1 MSGLFRKREY
11 LTTAVPKRSYDVV
24 IIGAGGHGLAAA
36 YYLATRFGITNVGVI
51 ERAYIGSGGTGRN
64 TTILRANY
72 KTPATIKFFQVS
84 FDMYAGLAADLDYNM
99 LRSQRGLLWMA
110 HSESQMQN
118 QIERA
123 LQNQTFGVNTVFL
136 TPDEVHRVCPQ
147 LDMTGGGTRPI
158 LGAAY
163 HPPGSII
170 RHDAVAWGY
179 AIGAQ
184 RRGVHIHQGVAVTGL
199 TIESGRCV
207 GVETSAGRIGAG
219 AVLSAVGGYVSNIAG
234 MAGIAIPIVTHPL
247 QAFVTE
253 SYKPVLDRIV
263 ASADLHIYVS
273 QSARGEILIGAEID
287 PYTSYSTRSTFPLL
301 SSASARALD
310 LFPFLGQLRILRQW
324 TGLCD
329 MTPDY
334 SPLMGVTPVKSLYL
348 SSGWGTWGFKAIPAS
363 GISMAELVATG
374 RVPTLIAPFALDRF
388 ERDQAISERASA
400 GTH

>member
-1 MSGLFRKREY
+1 MSGLFRKRTF
-11 LTTAVPKRSYDVV
+11 LTTSDVKASYDVV
-24 IIGAGGHGLAAA
+24 VIGAGGHGLAAA
-36 YYLATRFGITNVGVI
+36 YYLASRFGITNIAVI

-72 KTPATIKFFQVS
+72 KTPATIKFFQAS
-84 FDMYAGLAADLDYNM
+84 FEMYAKLSAELDYNM
-99 LRSQRGLLWMA
+99 LRSPRGLLWLA
-110 HSESQMQN
+110 HSEAQLQN
-118 QIERA
+118 QVERS
-123 LQNQTFGVNTVFL
+123 LQNQTFGVNTVYL
-136 TPDEVHRVCPQ
+136 TADEVHRVCPQ

-184 RRGVHIHQGVAVTGL
+184 RRGVHIHQGVTVTGL
-199 TIESGRCV
+199 SIERGRCV
-207 GVETSAGRIGAG
+207 GVETTAGRIAAG
-219 AVLSAVGGYVSNIAG
+219 AVLSAVGGYVSNIAA
-234 MAGIAIPIVTHPL
+234 MAHLSIPIVTHPL

-273 QSARGEILIGAEID
+273 QSARGEVLIGAEID
-287 PYTSYSTRSTFPLL
+287 PYTSYSTRSTFALL

-310 LFPFLGQLRILRQW
+310 LFPFLAKLRILRQW

-334 SPLMGVTPVKSLYL
+334 SPLMGVTAVDSLFL

-363 GISMAELVATG
+363 GANMAELIATG
-374 RVPTLIAPFALDRF
+374 KVPELIAPFALDRF
-388 ERDQAISERASA
+388 ARDEAISERASA